1 MKGGAKETKVEAK
14 ETIKDEVRVKEKIK
28 DEREQKNNEG

>member
-14 ETIKDEVRVKEKIK
+14 ETIKDESKSKRKNKGREGTKE
-28 DEREQKNNEG
+28 Q

>member
-1 MKGGAKETKVEAK
+1 VEAK

-28 DEREQKNNEG
+28 DEREQKNNEGWKNYEKVW